1 MQLVVN
7 AVATDV
13 DDTATVA
20 DVVRRLAGAEEPR
33 GVAVALNGTVVPRA
47 SWAATTPADGDT
59 IDVLTAVQ
67 GG

>member
-7 AVATDV
+7 AVAADV
-13 DDTATVA
+13 ADTATIA
-20 DVVRRLAGAEEPR
+20 DVVHDLAGVADPR
-33 GVAVALNGTVVPRA
+33 GVAVALNGAVVPRA
-47 SWAATTPADGDT
+47 SWAATRPADGDT

>member
-7 AVATDV
+7 ATIADV
-13 DDTATVA
+13 DDTATIA
-20 DVVRRLAGAEEPR
+20 DVVRGLAGVADPR
-33 GVAVALNGTVVPRA
+33 GVAVALNGAVVPRA
-47 SWAATTPADGDT
+47 DWTATRPADGDT

>member
-7 AVATDV
+7 TVTADV
-13 DDTATVA
+13 DDTATIA
-20 DVVRRLAGAEEPR
+20 DVVRGLAGVADPR
-33 GVAVALNGTVVPRA
+33 GVAVALNGAVVPRA
-47 SWAATTPADGDT
+47 SWAVTRPADGDT

>member
-7 AVATDV
+7 AVTADV
-13 DDTATVA
+13 DDAATVA
-20 DVVRRLAGAEEPR
+20 DVVRGLAGVDRPARRRRRTERCRRPACELGR
-33 GVAVALNGTVVPRA
+33 TR
-47 SWAATTPADGDT
+47 PADGDT

>member
-7 AVATDV
+7 AVTADADDGATI
-13 DDTATVA
+13 A
-20 DVVRRLAGAEEPR
+20 DVVRDLAGVAEPR
-33 GVAVALNGTVVPRA
+33 GVAVALNGAVVPKA
-47 SWAATTPADGDT
+47 SWAETRPADGDT

>member
-7 AVATDV
+7 AVAAEV
-13 DDTATVA
+13 GDTATVA
-20 DVVRRLAGAEEPR
+20 DVVRDLTGVDDPR
-33 GVAVALNGTVVPRA
+33 GVAVALNGAVVPKA
-47 SWAATTPADGDT
+47 SWAQTRPADGDT

>member
-7 AVATDV
+7 AVAADV
-13 DDTATVA
+13 DDAATIADIVRGLTDVA
-20 DVVRRLAGAEEPR
+20 EPR
-33 GVAVALNGTVVPRA
+33 GVAVALNGSVVPRA
-47 SWAATTPADGDT
+47 DWAATRPADGDT

>member
-7 AVATDV
+7 AVTADV
-13 DDTATVA
+13 DDAATVA
-20 DVVRRLAGAEEPR
+20 DVVRDLTGVTDPR
-33 GVAVALNGTVVPRA
+33 GVAVALNGSVVPKA
-47 SWAATTPADGDT
+47 SWAVIRPADGDT

>member
-7 AVATDV
+7 AVTADV
-13 DDTATVA
+13 DDAATVA
-20 DVVRRLAGAEEPR
+20 DVVRDLTGVTDPR
-33 GVAVALNGTVVPRA
+33 GVAVALNGSVVPKA
-47 SWAATTPADGDT
+47 SWAVTRPADGDT

>member
-7 AVATDV
+7 AVTADV
-13 DDTATVA
+13 DDAATIA
-20 DVVRRLAGAEEPR
+20 DVVRDLAGIAEPR
-33 GVAVALNGTVVPRA
+33 GVAVALNGAVVPKA
-47 SWAATTPADGDT
+47 SWAETRPADGDT

>member
-7 AVATDV
+7 AVTADV
-13 DDTATVA
+13 DDTATIA
-20 DVVRRLAGAEEPR
+20 DVIQGLVGDASPR
-33 GVAVALNGTVVPRA
+33 GVAVALNGAVVPRDT
-47 SWAATTPADGDT
+47 WAAIRPADGDT

>member
-7 AVATDV
+7 AVTADV
-13 DDTATVA
+13 DDTATIA
-20 DVVRRLAGAEEPR
+20 DVVRGLTDLAEPR
-33 GVAVALNGTVVPRA
+33 GVAVALNGSVVPRA
-47 SWAATTPADGDT
+47 EWTATRPADGDI

>member
-7 AVATDV
+7 AVTADV
-13 DDTATVA
+13 DDTATIA
-20 DVVRRLAGAEEPR
+20 DVIQGLVGDAGPR
-33 GVAVALNGTVVPRA
+33 GIAVALNGAVVPRDT
-47 SWAATTPADGDT
+47 WAATRPADGDT